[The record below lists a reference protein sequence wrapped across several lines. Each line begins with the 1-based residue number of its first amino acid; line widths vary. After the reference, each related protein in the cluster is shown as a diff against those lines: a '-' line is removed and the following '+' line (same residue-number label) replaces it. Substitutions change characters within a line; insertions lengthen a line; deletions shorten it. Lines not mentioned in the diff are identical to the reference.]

1 MKNIIE
7 LCDVCED
14 FLTIERT
21 TKGFVFSIDEEY
33 SDIKIFVEKEF
44 FTNKFDIKTNDL
56 SITFSPKSIFIDSI
70 IGEFEFVEEEMEK
83 FIEFVK

>member
-21 TKGFVFSIDEEY
+21 AKGFVFSIDEEY

-44 FTNKFDIKTNDL
+44 FTNKSDIEVNDI
-56 SITFSPKSIFIDSI
+56 SITFSSESIFIDSI